1 MGVRMSG
8 LRTFWSRFVAL
19 FRRRALDRELDEE
32 LRSHLAMAAE
42 ENQGRGMATEE
53 ARLRALRDFGGVTQV
68 RERVRMREGIL
79 WAEQLR
85 RDVEYGLRQ
94 LRRSP
99 GFAVTAILT
108 LAVGLG
114 ANTAVFSLINGL
126 LLRPLPVPQGEEL
139 SVLHMTGMD
148 FPGDIYSFSEPLFRQ
163 LEERHDV
170 FRDVAASAGREL
182 QVRSAAGNVRVQGAI
197 VSGEFFDAL
206 ETPPLLGRWLTRQDD
221 PVRGTAQGSGVVI
234 GEDFWRT
241 WFHGVPDVVG
251 KPITI
256 ANTPFTVVGVMPR
269 RFIGSDPTE
278 RPQIYVPLAAEPV
291 IDAPYK
297 SVGKYQSWW
306 LRAMVRRKPGV
317 SNEQAN
323 AWLTAATGSL
333 LDEAARVNAEWAK
346 KAAATHLRL
355 FAEEGSRGFTY
366 LRAIFRKPLVAVFLL
381 CGAMLLLACLNLASL
396 LMARA
401 AARERELATRLAL
414 GANRGRLIRQLL
426 VESLLT
432 AVLGTCA
439 GLIAAPLVSHAL
451 AAMIL
456 GRSSTFVLDTSFD
469 ARVFAFVAASVALST
484 LLVGLIPAVRATSH
498 TLSEQIKSGSHA
510 HTAQRRK
517 RLTPALLM
525 GAEVALALVL
535 VVGAGLLATSLTRL
549 YRIGLGFEPR
559 GLVNLSIDMGKQ
571 PRDGQALMD
580 WYREY
585 AEAASQ
591 LPGVRSVS
599 IAAKT
604 PMDGSMWTSTL
615 RTPWSGGDREMYEDR
630 VSPEFFATMYIPLSA
645 GRDFRW
651 NDTTASGLKL
661 ILSRTAADYLFPG
674 RPAVGQTVVE
684 DKKSYEVIAVVGDI
698 RYATLQEGTRAEAYL
713 PITQDED
720 KKPSYTAVM
729 RAAGEPGAAGVVARS
744 LAMKMAP
751 EIPAPEL
758 TTMSQDLEASIASER
773 MMAFLAVFFAG
784 CALLVTGIGL
794 YGTLAY
800 GTARRTSEIGIRIA
814 LGAQRARVLRLIF
827 LENAWI
833 VAAGSLVGLA
843 VALGASRALG
853 SLLYGTSARDP
864 WVLVGSAVVLAVI
877 ASAASLLPAAR
888 AARIEPMAALREQ

>member
-1 MGVRMSG
+1 MSG
-8 LRTFWSRFVAL
+8 VKTFWSRFSAL
-19 FRRRALDRELDEE
+19 FRRRGLDRDLDEE
-32 LRSHLAMAAE
+32 LRSHLDFAAE
-42 ENQGRGMATEE
+42 ENRRREMTVEE
-53 ARLRALRDFGGVTQV
+53 ARAKALRDFGGVTQV
-68 RERVRMREGIL
+68 RERVRMREGVL
-79 WAEQLR
+79 WVEQLR
-85 RDVEYGLRQ
+85 RDVEFGLRQ
-94 LRRSP
+94 LQRSP

-126 LLRPLPVPQGEEL
+126 LLRPLPVPHGEEL
-139 SVLHMTGMD
+139 SVLRMTRTDMPD
-148 FPGDIYSFSEPLFRQ
+148 AMYSFSEPLFRE

-170 FRDVAASAGREL
+170 FRDVAGFAGRDL
-182 QVRSAAGNVRVQGAI
+182 QVRSSAGNVRVPGAI
-197 VSGEFFDAL
+197 ISGEYFDAL
-206 ETPPLLGRWLTRQDD
+206 ETPPLLGRWLTSGDD
-221 PVRGTAQGSGVVI
+221 PARGASEGSSVVI

-241 WFHGVPDVVG
+241 WFHGAPDVVG

-269 RFIGSDPTE
+269 RFFGADPTE

-297 SVGKYQSWW
+297 MNGEYQSWW
-306 LRAMVRRKPGV
+306 LRVMVRRKPGV
-317 SNEQAN
+317 SQEQAD
-323 AWLTAATGSL
+323 AWLTAATRSL
-333 LDEAARVNAEWAK
+333 MDEAGRANAKWAK
-346 KAAATHLRL
+346 EGTAAHLL
-355 FAEEGSRGFTY
+355 FFAEEGSRGFTE
-366 LRAIFRKPLVAVFLL
+366 LRAMFRKPLVAVFSL

-414 GANRGRLIRQLL
+414 GASRGRLIRQLL
-426 VESLLT
+426 VESMLT
-432 AVLGTCA
+432 ALLGTCA
-439 GLIAAPLVSHAL
+439 GLMAAPLVSHAL
-451 AAMIL
+451 VAMLL
-456 GRSSTFVLDTSFD
+456 GRSSTLVLDTSFD

-484 LLVGLIPAVRATSH
+484 LLVGLIPALRATSH

-510 HTAQRRK
+510 HTAQTRK

-525 GAEVALALVL
+525 GAEVAVALVL
-535 VVGAGLLATSLTRL
+535 VFGAGLLATSLARL
-549 YRIGLGFEPR
+549 YRIGLGFEPQ
-559 GLVNLSIDMGKQ
+559 GVVNLSIDMGKQ
-571 PRDGQALMD
+571 ARDGQALMN
-580 WYREY
+580 WYRDY
-585 AEAASQ
+585 AEAASH
-591 LPGVRSVS
+591 LPGVRSMS
-599 IAAKT
+599 LADMT
-604 PMDGSMWTSTL
+604 PMGGSSWISTL
-615 RTPWSGGDREMYEDR
+615 RTPWSGGDREMYENR
-630 VSPEFFATMYIPLSA
+630 VSPEFLATMRIPMLA

-651 NDTTASGLKL
+651 NDTMASGRKV
-661 ILSRTAADYLFPG
+661 ILSQTAAEYLFPG
-674 RPAVGQTVVE
+674 RTAVGQTVVE
-684 DKKSYEVIAVVGDI
+684 EKKSYEVIGVVGDI
-698 RYATLQEGTRAEAYL
+698 RYATLQEGARAEAYM

-720 KKPSYTAVM
+720 KKPSYTAVI
-729 RAAGEPGAAGVVARS
+729 GAAGDPGVAGVAARS

-751 EIPAPEL
+751 EIPAPEI
-758 TTMSQDLEASIASER
+758 TTMNEDLDASIASER

-843 VALGASRALG
+843 VALAASRALG
-853 SLLYGTSARDP
+853 SLLYGTSVRDP
-864 WVLVGSAVVLAVI
+864 WVLVGSVGVLAVI